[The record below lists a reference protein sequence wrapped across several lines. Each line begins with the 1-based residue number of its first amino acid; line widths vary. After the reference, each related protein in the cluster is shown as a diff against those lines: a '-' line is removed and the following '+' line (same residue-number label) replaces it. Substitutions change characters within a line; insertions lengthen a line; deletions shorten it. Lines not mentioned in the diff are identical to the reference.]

1 MSSLQQW
8 EGKMLPGVWKK
19 SVNIEIEKL
28 GLDGWELVTVLPGKE
43 DRRELYFKRP
53 KLPVESSGDADAA
66 KNKPTFKFADDL
78 RKSFR
83 EGLEEE

>member
-8 EGKMLPGVWKK
+8 EGKMLPSVWKK
-19 SVNIEIEKL
+19 SVNIEIEKF

-53 KLPVESSGDADAA
+53 KVSVESAGDSAA
-66 KNKPTFKFADDL
+66 KSKPTFKFTDDL
-78 RKSFR
+78 RKAFR

>member
-8 EGKMLPGVWKK
+8 EGKMLPSVWKK

-53 KLPVESSGDADAA
+53 KVPIESSGNSDT
-66 KNKPTFKFADDL
+66 KSKPKFKFTDDL
-78 RKSFR
+78 RKAFR